1 MTNTLDWWLKSD
13 AGLLA
18 RVGIGA
24 TIFAGLAARDLLRN
38 GRRATRW
45 REYLFLVL
53 AAALAMAYGAV
64 NDRVASSISWEY
76 FYYGK
81 GLDEQLG
88 PRVPPDM
95 AALHWEACKVGLK
108 ATWSVGLIIGVVFL
122 FANNPRP
129 HRGRLPYGRLIPL
142 LPMVFLIAAL
152 FAVVGAL
159 LGHHGWL
166 AWSSRDLQAIVRDD
180 LFRPKR
186 FMAVYG
192 MNLGGYVGGI
202 LATVGGV
209 IRIACLRHSE

>member
-1 MTNTLDWWLKSD
+1 MTNTFDWWLKSD

-24 TIFAGLAARDLLRN
+24 AIFTALAAWDLVQNR
-38 GRRATRW
+38 RRATRW
-45 REYLFLVL
+45 REYLFLVM

-64 NDRVASSISWEY
+64 NDRIASSISWEY

-108 ATWSVGLIIGVVFL
+108 ATWSVGLIIGVLFL

-129 HRGRLPYGRLIPL
+129 HRRQLAYQQLVPPL
-142 LPMVFLIAAL
+142 LMVLLVAAI
-152 FAVVGAL
+152 FAVIGGM
-159 LGHHGWL
+159 LGSHGWL
-166 AWSSRDLQAIVRDD
+166 DWSSRDLQAIMRDD

-192 MNLGGYVGGI
+192 
-202 LATVGGV
+202 
-209 IRIACLRHSE
+209 